1 MGYLNRR
8 AVGFAFPWPA
18 MSGAEPWTASNIDAS
33 SPMLPDGVS
42 PRPPISLRGKYNLE
56 ESIPCRQIG
65 ENVTIEIRHDHHS
78 VIIRCWI
85 RYNLS
90 INTFQSRKYS

>member
-42 PRPPISLRGKYNLE
+42 PRPPISLTGKYHL
-56 ESIPCRQIG
+56 
-65 ENVTIEIRHDHHS
+65 IREDTPRTNRRECHH
-78 VIIRCWI
+78 RD
-85 RYNLS
+85 
-90 INTFQSRKYS
+90 